1 MKIDL
6 KNKLLKIPTDPG
18 VYQFSDTKK
27 QIIYIGKAKN
37 LKNRLRSYIN
47 SKSHSPKN
55 VAMLRN
61 AINVDW
67 IVVRNEVEALI
78 TEANLIKTHSPKYNI
93 LMKDD
98 KTYPFIRI
106 TNEPYPQVL
115 LTRKIINDNSKY
127 YGPFTDV
134 KHLRTTMKAL
144 HELFPI
150 RSCNYYIDDEVILL
164 KKISVC
170 LDYHI
175 KKCEGPCEGLVNEI
189 KYNEM
194 IIRICK
200 FLEGKTKPTK
210 DHLKKLMEESSK
222 NLLFEEAAKF
232 RDQLKA
238 INSFVDKQSKSKI
251 DFKDRDVLGLAKK
264 DNFGIMVIIRIRN
277 GRIFSREKISLQ
289 RLDSNDKDTYKM
301 VLSQFYLESNFVP
314 GYISLNTKPESENDL
329 LKWLSKKKGKNVKF
343 IYPKRGEKE
352 KELRITNK
360 NAELLLSEWLIK
372 RNQRKDLVPK
382 TLKRLQMDLSLS
394 IPPRIIEAFDIS
406 HLGGENTVA
415 SMVVFKDSKP
425 LKKNY
430 RKFNIKT
437 VKGIDD
443 FASMNEVINRRYKRI
458 KKEGSKIPDLI
469 LIDGGKGQLSSALS
483 ALNKLGLG
491 YINIIGLAKRLEEV
505 YIPGNPEPQSIHKQS
520 SGLVLLRRIR
530 DEAHRFAI
538 NFHRKKRSKAMS
550 ASIFNG
556 VNGLGKIRI
565 KKLLT
570 VFENPKKISK
580 IKVTEISKKTGIPI
594 KVCKEIVEVAKA
606 I

>member
-1 MKIDL
+1 MKIAL
-6 KNKLLKIPTDPG
+6 KNKLSEIPIDPG
-18 VYQFSDTKK
+18 VYQFSNIKK

-37 LKNRLRSYIN
+37 LRNRVRSYFN
-47 SKSHSPKN
+47 NKSQSAKN
-55 VAMLRN
+55 IAMIRN
-61 AINVDW
+61 ATNVDW
-67 IVVRNEVEALI
+67 IVVRNEVEALL

-98 KTYPFIRI
+98 KTFPFIRI

-144 HELFPI
+144 HKLFPI

-175 KKCEGPCEGLVNEI
+175 KKCEGPCEGLVNET

-194 IIRICK
+194 IMRICK

-210 DHLKKLMEESSK
+210 DHIKNLMEISSK
-222 NLLFEEAAKF
+222 KLLFEEAAIY

-238 INSFVDKQSKSKI
+238 INAFIDKQSKSKI

-264 DNFGIMVIIRIRN
+264 DNFGIMAIIRIRN
-277 GRIFSREKISLQ
+277 GRIFSREKLSLQ
-289 RLDSNDKDTYKM
+289 RLDSNDRKTFKM

-314 GYISLNTKPESENDL
+314 GYISLNTKPKSENDL
-329 LKWLSKKKGKNVKF
+329 LKWLSKKRGKKVKF

-352 KELRITNK
+352 KELKITNK

-372 RNQRKDLVPK
+372 RNQRKDLLPK
-382 TLKRLQMDLSLS
+382 TLKQLQSDLILS
-394 IPPRIIEAFDIS
+394 TPPRRIEAFDIS
-406 HLGGENTVA
+406 HLGGKNTVA

-425 LKKNY
+425 VKKKY

-443 FASMNEVINRRYKRI
+443 FASMNEVINRRYKRM
-458 KKEGSKIPDLI
+458 KNEGTEIPDLI
-469 LIDGGKGQLSSALS
+469 LIDGGKGQLNSAVS
-483 ALNKLGLG
+483 ALNRLGLG
-491 YINIIGLAKRLEEV
+491 YINVIGLAKKLEEV
-505 YIPGNPEPQSIHKQS
+505 YIPSNPEPQSIHKQS
-520 SGLVLLRRIR
+520 SGLILLRRIR

-550 ASIFNG
+550 ASIFDE
-556 VNGLGKIRI
+556 VKGLGKIRL

-570 VFENPKKISK
+570 VYENPRLISK
-580 IKVTEISKKTGIPI
+580 STPKQIYNKTGIPL
-594 KVCKEIVEVAKA
+594 KVCKDIIK
-606 I
+606 ISKSF

>member
-1 MKIDL
+1 M
-6 KNKLLKIPTDPG
+6 
-18 VYQFSDTKK
+18 
-27 QIIYIGKAKN
+27 
-37 LKNRLRSYIN
+37 
-47 SKSHSPKN
+47 
-55 VAMLRN
+55 
-61 AINVDW
+61 
-67 IVVRNEVEALI
+67 
-78 TEANLIKTHSPKYNI
+78 
-93 LMKDD
+93 
-98 KTYPFIRI
+98 
-106 TNEPYPQVL
+106 
-115 LTRKIINDNSKY
+115 
-127 YGPFTDV
+127 
-134 KHLRTTMKAL
+134 
-144 HELFPI
+144 
-150 RSCNYYIDDEVILL
+150 
-164 KKISVC
+164 
-170 LDYHI
+170 
-175 KKCEGPCEGLVNEI
+175 
-189 KYNEM
+189 
-194 IIRICK
+194 
-200 FLEGKTKPTK
+200 
-210 DHLKKLMEESSK
+210 
-222 NLLFEEAAKF
+222 
-232 RDQLKA
+232 
-238 INSFVDKQSKSKI
+238 
-251 DFKDRDVLGLAKK
+251 
-264 DNFGIMVIIRIRN
+264 
-277 GRIFSREKISLQ
+277 Q

>member
-1 MKIDL
+1 MKIIL
-6 KNKLLKIPTDPG
+6 KNKLVEIPTDPG

-37 LKNRLRSYIN
+37 LRNRLRSYLN

-98 KTYPFIRI
+98 KTFPFIRI

-134 KHLRTTMKAL
+134 RHLRTTMKAL

-175 KKCEGPCEGLVNEI
+175 KKCEGPCQIHSSRVNVINNEN

-210 DHLKKLMEESSK
+210 DHLKKLMENSSK
-222 NLLFEEAAKF
+222 NLLFEEAAKY

-289 RLDSNDKDTYKM
+289 RLDSNDKNTYKM

-314 GYISLNTKPESENDL
+314 GYISLNTKPESEIDL

-352 KELRITNK
+352 
-360 NAELLLSEWLIK
+360 
-372 RNQRKDLVPK
+372 
-382 TLKRLQMDLSLS
+382 
-394 IPPRIIEAFDIS
+394 
-406 HLGGENTVA
+406 
-415 SMVVFKDSKP
+415 
-425 LKKNY
+425 
-430 RKFNIKT
+430 
-437 VKGIDD
+437 
-443 FASMNEVINRRYKRI
+443 
-458 KKEGSKIPDLI
+458 
-469 LIDGGKGQLSSALS
+469 
-483 ALNKLGLG
+483 
-491 YINIIGLAKRLEEV
+491 
-505 YIPGNPEPQSIHKQS
+505 
-520 SGLVLLRRIR
+520 
-530 DEAHRFAI
+530 
-538 NFHRKKRSKAMS
+538 RKK
-550 ASIFNG
+550 
-556 VNGLGKIRI
+556 
-565 KKLLT
+565 
-570 VFENPKKISK
+570 
-580 IKVTEISKKTGIPI
+580 
-594 KVCKEIVEVAKA
+594 CKN
-606 I
+606 